1 MSDIGY
7 NDNIAVEGRKFHIQT
22 ASNLRKGLARCE
34 VFEEGRLITTQ
45 TIEFERRRSRDEES
59 KEQRIRKIV
68 SELHQE
74 TVSEIDLIFQIA
86 EKVKKLRHAPSNIKL
101 GLLFLYNNLLKDA
114 IEQFETALSID
125 PESSAALNNLGLA
138 YIQSGQN
145 TKAINYL
152 NQALEKGNAYADIF
166 YNLGL
171 AYLNQKQH
179 YRALQSFQEAL
190 RVNPGYMK
198 SHYNL
203 AIVYLESILTDQSDA
218 KLPPP
223 SIRLERAQTQLN
235 KLLEEENS
243 VFTNLYASLE
253 KGLKESNIEG
263 VLEILVLNRD
273 KVFPTEV
280 LSLIGM
286 DFYLKFMYGGKGLNR
301 EIISKFER
309 RLNAAIE
316 VHPKYAD
323 LWNNLGVVHLIQCRN
338 LFLEALGEFDKA
350 LEINPT
356 FEKALKNKKLVE
368 NDGKEF
374 LILLRA
380 ILR

>member
-101 GLLFLYNNLLKDA
+101 GLLFIYNNLLKDA

>member
-7 NDNIAVEGRKFHIQT
+7 NDNINVDGRKFHIQT
-22 ASNLRKGLARCE
+22 ASNLKKGLARCE

-45 TIEFERRRSRDEES
+45 NIEFERRRLQNEES
-59 KEQRIRKIV
+59 LEQRIRKIV
-68 SELHQE
+68 SDLHQE
-74 TVSEIDLIFQIA
+74 TVGEIDLMFQIS

-101 GLLFLYNNLLKDA
+101 GLLFLHNNLMKDA

-125 PESSAALNNLGLA
+125 PDSAYALNNLGLA
-138 YIQSGQN
+138 HILAGHN

-152 NQALEKGNAYADIF
+152 KQALEKSNPYADI
-166 YNLGL
+166 YHNLGL

-179 YRALQSFQEAL
+179 YKSLQNFQESL
-190 RVNPGYMK
+190 RINPNYLK
-198 SHYNL
+198 AHYNL
-203 AIVYLESILTDQSDA
+203 AIVYLESVLVDKSDT

-223 SIRLERAQTQLN
+223 SIRLERAQFQLKKIAGADIPAFN
-235 KLLEEENS
+235 SIYIKIDEALKNSEIDIVVELL
-243 VFTNLYASLE
+243 LQH
-253 KGLKESNIEG
+253 
-263 VLEILVLNRD
+263 RD
-273 KVFPTEV
+273 KVFPSEV

-286 DFYLKFMYGGKGLNR
+286 DFYLKFMYGGKGLNK
-301 EIISKFER
+301 EIIGKFER
-309 RLNAAIE
+309 RLSGAIE
-316 VHPKYAD
+316 KHPNYAD

-338 LFLEALGEFDKA
+338 LFLQALNEFDKA
-350 LEINPT
+350 LEINPS
-356 FEKALKNKKLVE
+356 FDKALKNKKLVE